1 MNKWLR
7 RFLIALG
14 TLIVLAVGAFGA
26 VIAFDAP
33 KPVPALA
40 AGNVVPG
47 LDKWNFAEIPA
58 PQRLTARDGA
68 PLSYRFYPGRKDKA
82 VVLVHGS
89 TGSGLEMHKL
99 AQALQAA
106 GATVYAIALRG
117 HGGSGTVNGDTAYK
131 TQLDDDLVDF
141 VKATG
146 LTDTQIHRTLI
157 GFSSGGGFT
166 LRTASGRNH
175 GMFDAYLAI
184 SPYIAEDS
192 GLSRPGTGGWTSV
205 ALPRIVAL
213 GILDNLGLPLFQGL
227 PVVRFATDAKPDQ
240 TRTPVYSYRLLVGLH
255 LGLDWRKQ
263 LARIE
268 EPTVIVI
275 GSKDELFYA
284 DKYVPTLAPINKKIS
299 VSVQPGFNHLDM
311 IGNPQA
317 MFVLSMLW
325 RQMARGD

>member
-7 RFLIALG
+7 LLLIVFG
-14 TLIVLAVGAFGA
+14 TLAALAVGAFAGIL
-26 VIAFDAP
+26 VFSTPAP
-33 KPVPALA
+33 LPALA
-40 AGNVVPG
+40 AGNTVPG
-47 LDKWNFAEIPA
+47 LDKWDFADIPA

-99 AQALQAA
+99 AQAIQGA

-117 HGGSGTVNGDTAYK
+117 HGGSGTVNGDISYK

-146 LTDTQIHRTLI
+146 LTDTQIHRTLV

-166 LRTASGRNH
+166 LRTASGANH

-192 GLSRPGTGGWTSV
+192 GTSRPGNGGWTSV

-213 GILDNLGLPLFQGL
+213 SILDNLGLPWFQGL
-227 PVVRFATDAKPDQ
+227 PVLRFATDAKPDQ
-240 TRTPVYSYRLLVGLH
+240 TRTPVYSYRLLAGLH

-268 EPTVIVI
+268 EPTVVVI

-284 DKYVPTLAPINKKIS
+284 DRYVPTLASLNKKIS
-299 VSVQPGFNHLDM
+299 VSVQPGFTHLDM

-317 MFVLSMLW
+317 IFVLSMLW
-325 RQMARGD
+325 RQMARD